1 MSYSVSFFQQIQFVF
16 FRDDANSNMHSAFI
30 LMNAE
35 LGKENHIVK
44 ELRQIPNV
52 KEVYPVYGVYDVLME
67 LEADSMEVLR
77 ETITTKVRKL
87 DGIKS
92 TLTMIIVKDQ

>member
-1 MSYSVSFFQQIQFVF
+1 
-16 FRDDANSNMHSAFI
+16 MHSAFV

-35 LGKENHIVK
+35 LGKENKLVS

-52 KEVYPVYGVYDVLME
+52 KEVYPVYGVYDVVME
-67 LEADSMEVLR
+67 IEADSMETLR
-77 ETITTKVRKL
+77 ETITNQVRKI

>member
-1 MSYSVSFFQQIQFVF
+1 MFDV
-16 FRDDANSNMHSAFI
+16 HSAFV

-35 LGKENHIVK
+35 LGKENKLVQ

-52 KEVYPVYGVYDVLME
+52 KEAYPVYGVYDILME
-67 LEADSMEVLR
+67 IESDSMETLR

-92 TLTMIIVKDQ
+92 TLTMIIVKDT

>member
-1 MSYSVSFFQQIQFVF
+1 
-16 FRDDANSNMHSAFI
+16 MHSAFV

-35 LGKENHIVK
+35 LGKENKLVS

-52 KEVYPVYGVYDVLME
+52 REVYPVYGVYDVVME
-67 LEADSMEVLR
+67 IEADSMEILR
-77 ETITTKVRKL
+77 ETITDKVRKI

-92 TLTMIIVKDQ
+92 TLTMIIVKDT

>member
-1 MSYSVSFFQQIQFVF
+1 
-16 FRDDANSNMHSAFI
+16 MHSAFV

-35 LGKENHIVK
+35 LGKENHIVNEIK
-44 ELRQIPNV
+44 KIANV
-52 KEVYPVYGVYDVLME
+52 KEVYPVYGVYDVLMVIE
-67 LEADSMEVLR
+67 SDSMEALR
-77 ETITTKVRKL
+77 ETITSKIRKL

>member
-1 MSYSVSFFQQIQFVF
+1 
-16 FRDDANSNMHSAFI
+16 MHSAFV

-35 LGKENHIVK
+35 LGKETQIVN
-44 ELRQIPNV
+44 ELEKIPNV
-52 KEVYPVYGVYDVLME
+52 KEVYPVYGVYDVMMVIE
-67 LEADSMEVLR
+67 SDSMESLR
-77 ETITTKVRKL
+77 ETITSKVRKL

>member
-1 MSYSVSFFQQIQFVF
+1 MLG
-16 FRDDANSNMHSAFI
+16 AWNNTMHSAFV

-35 LGKENHIVK
+35 LGKETQIVN
-44 ELRQIPNV
+44 ELEKIPNV
-52 KEVYPVYGVYDVLME
+52 KEVYPVYGVYDVMMVIE
-67 LEADSMEVLR
+67 SDSMEALR
-77 ETITTKVRKL
+77 ETITSKVRKL

>member
-1 MSYSVSFFQQIQFVF
+1 MKFH
-16 FRDDANSNMHSAFI
+16 MHSAFV

-35 LGKENHIVK
+35 LGKENQIVK
-44 ELRQIPNV
+44 ELKQIPNI
-52 KEVYPVYGVYDVLME
+52 KEVYPVYGVYDILME

-77 ETITTKVRKL
+77 ETITTKIRKL

-92 TLTMIIVKDQ
+92 TLTMIIVKE

>member
-1 MSYSVSFFQQIQFVF
+1 
-16 FRDDANSNMHSAFI
+16 MHSAFV

-35 LGKENHIVK
+35 LGKENKLVA

-52 KEVYPVYGVYDVLME
+52 KEVYPVYGVYDVVME
-67 LEADSMEVLR
+67 IEADSMETLR
-77 ETITTKVRKL
+77 ETITNNVRKI

>member
-1 MSYSVSFFQQIQFVF
+1 MQFVF
-16 FRDDANSNMHSAFI
+16 IQDVLNFNMHSAFV

-35 LGKENHIVK
+35 LGKENHIVNEIK
-44 ELRQIPNV
+44 KIVSV
-52 KEVYPVYGVYDVLME
+52 KEVYPVYGVYDVLMVIE
-67 LEADSMEVLR
+67 SDSMEALR
-77 ETITTKVRKL
+77 ETITSKIRKL

>member
-1 MSYSVSFFQQIQFVF
+1 MDPV
-16 FRDDANSNMHSAFI
+16 HSAFV

-35 LGKENHIVK
+35 LGKENKLVS

-52 KEVYPVYGVYDVLME
+52 KEVYPVYGVYDVVME
-67 LEADSMEVLR
+67 IEADSMETLR
-77 ETITTKVRKL
+77 ETITNNVRKI

>member
-1 MSYSVSFFQQIQFVF
+1 MLG
-16 FRDDANSNMHSAFI
+16 AWNNNMHSAFV

-35 LGKENHIVK
+35 LGKETQIVN
-44 ELRQIPNV
+44 ELEKIPNV
-52 KEVYPVYGVYDVLME
+52 KEVYPVYGVYDVMMVIE
-67 LEADSMEVLR
+67 SDSMETLR
-77 ETITTKVRKL
+77 ETITSKVRKL

>member
-1 MSYSVSFFQQIQFVF
+1 
-16 FRDDANSNMHSAFI
+16 MHSAFV

-35 LGKENHIVK
+35 LGKESHIVSEIK
-44 ELRQIPNV
+44 KIPQV
-52 KEVYPVYGVYDVLME
+52 KEAYPVYGVYDVLMI
-67 LEADSMEVLR
+67 LESDSMESLR
-77 ETITTKVRKL
+77 ETITNHIRKL

>member
-1 MSYSVSFFQQIQFVF
+1 MLKLIMYSAVV
-16 FRDDANSNMHSAFI
+16 

-35 LGKENHIVK
+35 LGKENKIVEEIK
-44 ELRQIPNV
+44 KISAV
-52 KEVYPVYGVYDVLME
+52 KEVYPVYGVYDVLMVIE
-67 LEADSMEVLR
+67 SDSMDLLH
-77 ETITTKVRKL
+77 ETITSRIRKL

>member
-1 MSYSVSFFQQIQFVF
+1 
-16 FRDDANSNMHSAFI
+16 MHSAFV

-35 LGKENHIVK
+35 LGKENHIVNEIK
-44 ELRQIPNV
+44 KIVDV
-52 KEVYPVYGVYDVLME
+52 KEVYPVYGVYDVLMIIE
-67 LEADSMEVLR
+67 SDSMEVLR
-77 ETITTKVRKL
+77 ETITSKIRKL

>member
-1 MSYSVSFFQQIQFVF
+1 
-16 FRDDANSNMHSAFI
+16 MHSAFV

-35 LGKENHIVK
+35 LGKETQIVS
-44 ELRQIPNV
+44 ELEKIPNV
-52 KEVYPVYGVYDVLME
+52 KEVYPVYGVYDVMMVIE
-67 LEADSMEVLR
+67 SDSMETLR
-77 ETITTKVRKL
+77 ETITSKVRKL

>member
-1 MSYSVSFFQQIQFVF
+1 
-16 FRDDANSNMHSAFI
+16 MHSAFV

-35 LGKENHIVK
+35 LGKENKLVS

-52 KEVYPVYGVYDVLME
+52 REVYPVYGVYDVVME
-67 LEADSMEVLR
+67 IEADSMEILR
-77 ETITTKVRKL
+77 ETITDKVRKI